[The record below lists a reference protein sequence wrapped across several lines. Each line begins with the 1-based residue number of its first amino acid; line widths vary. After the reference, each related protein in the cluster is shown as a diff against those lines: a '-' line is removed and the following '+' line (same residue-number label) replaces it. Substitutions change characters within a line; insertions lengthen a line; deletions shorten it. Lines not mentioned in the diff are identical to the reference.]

1 MVRHSSARHTVALA
15 SVALAALVL
24 VSLCGTGAAV
34 AADRIVFAE
43 SFVNTG

>member
-1 MVRHSSARHTVALA
+1 MARPSSARHTVALA
-15 SVALAALVL
+15 SLAL

-43 SFVNTG
+43 NFVNTG